1 MKATSPRKDGKGPA
15 HRRNH
20 AEETEN
26 PLAFQVSQAFRGIL
40 DFRNSR
46 VGVFPEVEEFLVMGS
61 CLIFLS
67 FLLIQFG
74 QTVMIQ
80 GMNEAAVLAL
90 RMHISPLRM
99 S

>member
-1 MKATSPRKDGKGPA
+1 
-15 HRRNH
+15 
-20 AEETEN
+20 
-26 PLAFQVSQAFRGIL
+26 
-40 DFRNSR
+40 
-46 VGVFPEVEEFLVMGS
+46 MGS

-90 RMHISPLRM
+90 GVESD
-99 S
+99 

>member
-1 MKATSPRKDGKGPA
+1 
-15 HRRNH
+15 
-20 AEETEN
+20 
-26 PLAFQVSQAFRGIL
+26 
-40 DFRNSR
+40 
-46 VGVFPEVEEFLVMGS
+46 
-61 CLIFLS
+61 
-67 FLLIQFG
+67 LLIQFG